1 MSEQNLPIKESARRA
16 GEMWKAL
23 DATDESL
30 VRDALADRE
39 RVEWKTPT
47 PAGIAAAVLRGL
59 GLDPADHYH
68 ELRHR
73 PLAAVYGFRLQAR
86 RIQPEAAREAYLANF
101 AKKYEVI
108 S

>member
-1 MSEQNLPIKESARRA
+1 MSERALPVKESAKRA
-16 GEMWKAL
+16 GEMWRAL
-23 DATDESL
+23 DATDEAL

-39 RVEWKTPT
+39 RAEWKTPT

-59 GLDPADHYH
+59 GLDPAGHYH
-68 ELRHR
+68 QLRHR

-86 RIQPEAAREAYLANF
+86 RIEGEVGRRAYLTNF

-108 S
+108 G

>member
-1 MSEQNLPIKESARRA
+1 MSERALPVKESAKRA
-16 GEMWKAL
+16 AEMWRAL
-23 DATDESL
+23 DAMGEPL

-47 PAGIAAAVLRGL
+47 PTGIAAAVLKGL
-59 GLDPADHYH
+59 GLDAADHYH

-86 RIQPEAAREAYLANF
+86 GIEGEAGRRAYLANF
-101 AKKYEVI
+101 AKKYGVI
-108 S
+108 G